1 MSSGSKLGKTL
12 RKCDSAS
19 QVSIYAMSK
28 GYNVISNGSS
38 YSTSTRLKVECGS
51 SYSDGQ
57 TASVTADGWSFL
69 VPSNAPANKMQ
80 VKIGSNGIQVF
91 LGNSFYFTAANRG
104 TSSSPDPLIVMAG
117 QVGSQM
123 KTLKLDKTG
132 FSQSG
137 LF

>member
-1 MSSGSKLGKTL
+1 
-12 RKCDSAS
+12 
-19 QVSIYAMSK
+19 
-28 GYNVISNGSS
+28 
-38 YSTSTRLKVECGS
+38 
-51 SYSDGQ
+51 
-57 TASVTADGWSFL
+57 
-69 VPSNAPANKMQ
+69 MQ

-104 TSSSPDPLIVMAG
+104 TLSSPDPIIVMAG